1 MTIQISERQ
10 AEPGGGNAEQLVLVL
25 QGGGALGAY
34 QGGAY
39 EALRSEGREPEWF
52 AGISIGAINAAIICG
67 NLPEN
72 RGLRLRQFWD
82 GISSGL
88 LGNQAIPGDAGRS
101 LFNEASSALATV
113 MGVNGFF
120 MPRLLSPL
128 FQARGSVE
136 ALSYYDTA
144 PLKQTL
150 ESLID
155 FDLLN
160 NDKGP
165 RLSIGAVNVV
175 TGNLIY
181 FDSLTTR
188 ITVEH
193 ILASS
198 ALPPGFPPVL
208 IDGEYYWDG
217 GLVSNTP
224 LQFVIDNAAGDRDL
238 TIFQVDLFSAVG
250 AMPQTIMDV
259 AEREKEIRYSSRTRL
274 NTTLSREIA
283 ELRKTAKRL
292 AERLPAE
299 LQDDSDLK
307 ALIANSTEGAIAI
320 FHLIHRPTKYDTQ
333 SKDYEFSRISM
344 VEHWAAGH
352 ADAMTTLHHPAW
364 VNRAEQ
370 NDGVS
375 VFDLAKSRIEAN
387 SPRQGTAP

>member
-1 MTIQISERQ
+1 MTHDANLQIPDS
-10 AEPGGGNAEQLVLVL
+10 AEQLVLVL

-39 EALRSEGREPEWF
+39 DALRAEGKEPDWF

-72 RGLRLRQFWD
+72 RGLKLRQFWD

-88 LGNQAIPGDAGRS
+88 LGNQVIPGDAGRS
-101 LFNEASSALATV
+101 MFNEASSALATI

-128 FQARGSVE
+128 FQTRGSVE

-144 PLKQTL
+144 PLRLTL
-150 ESLID
+150 ENLID

-160 NDKGP
+160 NEGP
-165 RLSIGAVNVV
+165 RLSVGAVNVE

-188 ITVEH
+188 ISVDH

-224 LQFVIDNAAGDRDL
+224 LQYVIDNAAPDRDL
-238 TIFQVDLFSAVG
+238 TIFQVDLFSATG
-250 AMPQTIMDV
+250 TMPQTIMDV
-259 AEREKEIRYSSRTRL
+259 AEREKEIRFSSRTRL
-274 NTTLSREIA
+274 NTTLSRDIM

-299 LQDDSDLK
+299 LQDDPDLK
-307 ALIANSTEGAIAI
+307 ALIANSNDGAISI
-320 FHLIHRPTKYDTQ
+320 FHLIHRPTAYDTQ

-352 ADAMTTLHHPAW
+352 ADAMTTLNHPAW
-364 VNRAEQ
+364 VNRARQ
-370 NDGVS
+370 STGVS
-375 VFDLAKSRIEAN
+375 VFDLAKVLSEGKN
-387 SPRQGTAP
+387 P

>member
-1 MTIQISERQ
+1 MISMTHDANLQIPDS
-10 AEPGGGNAEQLVLVL
+10 AEQLVLVL

-39 EALRSEGREPEWF
+39 DALRAEGKEPDWF

-72 RGLRLRQFWD
+72 RGLKLRQFWD

-88 LGNQAIPGDAGRS
+88 LGNQVIPGDAGRS
-101 LFNEASSALATV
+101 MFNEASSALATI

-128 FQARGSVE
+128 FQTRGSVE

-144 PLKQTL
+144 PLRLTL
-150 ESLID
+150 ENLID

-160 NDKGP
+160 NEGP
-165 RLSIGAVNVV
+165 RLSVGAVNVE

-188 ITVEH
+188 ISVDH

-208 IDGEYYWDG
+208 IEGEYYWDG

-224 LQFVIDNAAGDRDL
+224 LQYVIDNAAPDRDL
-238 TIFQVDLFSAVG
+238 TIFQVDLFSATG

-259 AEREKEIRYSSRTRL
+259 AEREKEIRFSSRTRL
-274 NTTLSREIA
+274 NTTLSRDIM

-299 LQDDSDLK
+299 LQDDPDLK
-307 ALIANSTEGAIAI
+307 ALIANSNDGAISI
-320 FHLIHRPTKYDTQ
+320 FHLIHRPTAYDTQ

-352 ADAMTTLHHPAW
+352 ADAMTTLNHPAW
-364 VNRAEQ
+364 VNRARQ
-370 NDGVS
+370 STGVS
-375 VFDLAKSRIEAN
+375 VFDLAKVLSEGKN
-387 SPRQGTAP
+387 P

>member
-1 MTIQISERQ
+1 MISMTHDANLQIPDS
-10 AEPGGGNAEQLVLVL
+10 AEQLVLVL

-39 EALRSEGREPEWF
+39 DALRAEGKEPDWF

-72 RGLRLRQFWD
+72 RGLKLRQFWD

-88 LGNQAIPGDAGRS
+88 LGNQVIPGDAGRS
-101 LFNEASSALATV
+101 MFNEASSALATI

-128 FQARGSVE
+128 FQTRGSVE

-144 PLKQTL
+144 PLRLTL
-150 ESLID
+150 ENLID

-160 NDKGP
+160 NEGP
-165 RLSIGAVNVV
+165 RLSVGAVNVE

-188 ITVEH
+188 ISVDH

-224 LQFVIDNAAGDRDL
+224 LQYVIDNAAPDRDL
-238 TIFQVDLFSAVG
+238 TIFQVDLFSATG
-250 AMPQTIMDV
+250 TMPQTIMDV
-259 AEREKEIRYSSRTRL
+259 AEREKEIRFSSRTRL
-274 NTTLSREIA
+274 NTTLSRDIM

-299 LQDDSDLK
+299 LQDDPDLK
-307 ALIANSTEGAIAI
+307 ALIANSNDGAISI
-320 FHLIHRPTKYDTQ
+320 FHLIHRPTAYDTQ

-352 ADAMTTLHHPAW
+352 ADAMTTLNHPAW
-364 VNRAEQ
+364 VNRARQ
-370 NDGVS
+370 STGVS
-375 VFDLAKSRIEAN
+375 VFDLAKVLSEGKN
-387 SPRQGTAP
+387 P

>member
-1 MTIQISERQ
+1 MADHIEDLKSVTPLTTER
-10 AEPGGGNAEQLVLVL
+10 PEQLVLVL

-39 EALRSEGREPEWF
+39 EALRSGGKEPEWF

-67 NLPEN
+67 NRPED
-72 RGLRLRQFWD
+72 RGLKLRQFWD

-88 LGNQAIPGDAGRS
+88 LGNQVIPGDAGRS
-101 LFNEASSALATV
+101 LFNETSSALATV

-120 MPRLLSPL
+120 MPRLLPPML
-128 FQARGSVE
+128 QRRGSVE

-144 PLKQTL
+144 PLRQTL

-155 FDLLN
+155 FDMLN
-160 NDKGP
+160 HKAGP

-175 TGNLIY
+175 SGNLIY

-188 ITVEH
+188 ITVDH

-208 IDGEYYWDG
+208 IDKAYYWDG

-224 LQFVIDNAAGDRDL
+224 LQYVIDNASPERDL
-238 TIFQVDLFSAVG
+238 TIFQVDLFSATG

-259 AEREKEIRYSSRTRL
+259 AEREKEIRFSSRTRL
-274 NTTLSREIA
+274 NTTLSREIM

-292 AERLPAE
+292 AERLPSA
-299 LQDDSDLK
+299 LQDDPDLK
-307 ALIANSTEGAIAI
+307 ALIGNSSDGAISI
-320 FHLIHRPTKYDTQ
+320 FHLIHRPTVYDTQ

-352 ADAMTTLHHPAW
+352 ADASTTLQHPAW
-364 VNRAEQ
+364 INRARQ
-370 NDGVS
+370 RDGVS
-375 VFDLAKSRIEAN
+375 VFDLAKVISESN
-387 SPRQGTAP
+387 GK

>member
-1 MTIQISERQ
+1 MESAFFMSVGAEISFRS
-10 AEPGGGNAEQLVLVL
+10 EQLVLVL

-39 EALRSEGREPEWF
+39 EALRSEGKEPEWF

-67 NLPEN
+67 NLPAN
-72 RGLRLRQFWD
+72 RGLKLRQFWD

-88 LGNQAIPGDAGRS
+88 LGNQVIPGDAGRS
-101 LFNEASSALATV
+101 LFNEASSALATI

-120 MPRLLSPL
+120 APRLLSPL
-128 FQARGSVE
+128 FQQRGSLQ

-144 PLKQTL
+144 PLKATL
-150 ESLID
+150 ESLVD

-160 NDKGP
+160 DEKGP

-175 TGNLIY
+175 SGNLIY

-224 LQFVIDNAAGDRDL
+224 LQYVIDNAASDRDL
-238 TIFQVDLFSAVG
+238 TIFQVDLFSSTG
-250 AMPQTIMDV
+250 AMPQTILEV
-259 AEREKEIRYSSRTRL
+259 AEREKEIRFSSRTRL
-274 NTTLSREIA
+274 NTSMSREIL
-283 ELRKTAKRL
+283 ELRKIAKRL

-299 LQDDSDLK
+299 LQDDPDLK
-307 ALIANSTEGAIAI
+307 ALTANSNDGAISI
-320 FHLIHRPTKYDTQ
+320 FHLIHRPTIYDTQ
-333 SKDYEFSRISM
+333 SKDYEFSRVSM

-352 ADAMTTLHHPAW
+352 ADAMTTLRHPAW
-364 VNRAEQ
+364 INRDKQ
-370 NDGVS
+370 RDGVS
-375 VFDLAKSRIEAN
+375 VFDLAKAITESKI
-387 SPRQGTAP
+387 P

>member
-1 MTIQISERQ
+1 MISMTHDANLQIPDS
-10 AEPGGGNAEQLVLVL
+10 AEQLVLVL

-39 EALRSEGREPEWF
+39 DALRAEGKEPDWF

-72 RGLRLRQFWD
+72 RGLKLRQFWD

-88 LGNQAIPGDAGRS
+88 LGNQVIPGDAGRS
-101 LFNEASSALATV
+101 MFNEASSALATI

-120 MPRLLSPL
+120 MPRFLSPL
-128 FQARGSVE
+128 FQTRGSVE

-144 PLKQTL
+144 PLRQTL
-150 ESLID
+150 ENLID

-160 NDKGP
+160 NEGP
-165 RLSIGAVNVV
+165 RLSVGAVNVE

-188 ITVEH
+188 ISVDH

-224 LQFVIDNAAGDRDL
+224 LQYVIDNAAPDRDL
-238 TIFQVDLFSAVG
+238 TIFQVDLFSATG

-259 AEREKEIRYSSRTRL
+259 AEREKEIRFSSRTRL
-274 NTTLSREIA
+274 NTTLSRDIM

-299 LQDDSDLK
+299 LQDDPDLK
-307 ALIANSTEGAIAI
+307 ALIANSNDGAISI
-320 FHLIHRPTKYDTQ
+320 FHLIHRPTAYDTQ

-352 ADAMTTLHHPAW
+352 ADAMTTLNHPAW
-364 VNRAEQ
+364 VNRARQ
-370 NDGVS
+370 STGVS
-375 VFDLAKSRIEAN
+375 VFDLAKVLSEGKN
-387 SPRQGTAP
+387 P